1 MSGAFF
7 SQSWHRVAGLRPRIL
22 QHVRADRRRYG
33 GEAWYALHD
42 PLAGRSHRVSP
53 AAYLF
58 VARMDGR
65 RTVDE
70 IWRSIVAEA
79 DADAPGRDA
88 PGQVAPGQDAVIRL
102 LMQLHA
108 ADLLAD
114 DVPPDAAELLSR
126 RARTARSVW
135 ARNVASPLSMQIPL
149 VDPDRLL
156 TGLLPLAA
164 PLMTRAGAAAWLLL
178 AAAGGLAAARHAD
191 ELRAELAG
199 GLLAGEG
206 LPALALVY
214 CAMKALHELAH
225 GLAAKR
231 LGCEVREMGV
241 MLLAL
246 LPAPYVDASASAAL
260 PRKWS
265 RAGVAAAG
273 VVTELGLAAAAALVW
288 EAAEPGLL
296 RTAALDAMA
305 VGGAAVLVNG
315 NPLLRFDGYHVLTD
329 VLETPN
335 LAQRSARYVG
345 HLVHRYA
352 FGLPGMRDFSAS
364 PRERCVMLVFAPAS
378 WCCRLLLLVT
388 ASLLAASHYGPA
400 GIAAAA
406 VTVTGALLW
415 PAARALWH
423 VAAGPVCRERRAR
436 AAGLTFGALAAA
448 ALLLLA
454 APAPLHST
462 AQGVIWLPEEAFVRA
477 GADGFVRSAPVEPGS
492 LVAAGDTLM
501 TLSHP
506 IAEAR
511 LRVAAARVAELEA
524 RQAAELVD
532 DRAAAG
538 VTGFELAQRRAEL
551 AREQDRIARQI
562 VTARAGGVF
571 GSVRSAADLP
581 GRFVKE
587 GEILG
592 YVTPASGLVA
602 RIVVPQ
608 ADIGLVRERLAR
620 VTVRLADRRSE
631 FASALVR
638 AVPAARGEL
647 PSPALSSVN
656 GGAAALADSRERDAT
671 RTSERMFQFDAALP
685 ASPDVAAAG
694 FGSRVYVRLD
704 YMWEP
709 LGRTIWRRVRQ
720 TLLSRF
726 GA

>member
-22 QHVRADRRRYG
+22 RHVRADRRRYG
-33 GEAWYALHD
+33 GTAWYALHD

-70 IWRSIVAEA
+70 IWQSIAVEA
-79 DADAPGRDA
+79 DAASGRD
-88 PGQVAPGQDAVIRL
+88 APGQDAVIRL

-108 ADLLAD
+108 ADLLAG
-114 DVPPDAAELLSR
+114 DVPPDAAALLCR
-126 RARTARSVW
+126 RARTSRSVW
-135 ARNVASPLSMQIPL
+135 ARNLASPLSMQIPL
-149 VDPDRLL
+149 VDPDAFL
-156 TGLLPLAA
+156 TRLLPLAA
-164 PLMTRAGAAAWLLL
+164 PLMTRAGAVAWLLL

-191 ELRAELAG
+191 ELRADLAG

-206 LPALALVY
+206 LSTLAVVY

-246 LPAPYVDASASAAL
+246 LPSPYVDASASAAL
-260 PRKWS
+260 PGKWS
-265 RAGVAAAG
+265 RAAVAAAG
-273 VVTELGLAAAAALVW
+273 VATELGLAAAAALAW

-296 RTAALDAMA
+296 RTAAFDAMA
-305 VGGAAVLVNG
+305 VGASALLVNG
-315 NPLLRFDGYHVLTD
+315 NPLLRFDGYHVLAD

-335 LAQRSARYVG
+335 LAQRSGRYVG
-345 HLVHRYA
+345 HLAHRYA

-364 PRERCVMLVFAPAS
+364 ARERRVMLLFAPAS
-378 WCCRLLLLVT
+378 WCCRTLLLAGV
-388 ASLLAASHYGPA
+388 SLFAASHYGPA

-406 VTVTGALLW
+406 AAVTGAVLR
-415 PAARALWH
+415 PAARALRH
-423 VAAGPVCRERRAR
+423 VAAGPVCRPRRAR
-436 AAGLTFGALAAA
+436 AAGLTVGGLAAA

-462 AQGVIWLPEEAFVRA
+462 AEGVIWLPEDAFLRA
-477 GADGFVRSAPVEPGS
+477 GADGFVRLAPVEPGAT
-492 LVAAGDTLM
+492 VAAGDTLM
-501 TLSHP
+501 TLTHP

-524 RQAAELVD
+524 RQAAEWVD

-551 AREQDRIARQI
+551 AREADRVARLT
-562 VTARAGGVF
+562 VTARASGVF
-571 GSVRSAADLP
+571 GPVRPAADLL

-587 GEILG
+587 GEVLG
-592 YVTPASGLVA
+592 WVTPASGLVA

-608 ADIGLVRERLAR
+608 SDIGLVRDRLAR

-638 AVPAARGEL
+638 AVPAARDEL
-647 PSPALSSVN
+647 PSPALSAAN
-656 GGAAALADSRERDAT
+656 GGAASPADPHDRSAT

-685 ASPDVAAAG
+685 ATADVAAAG

-704 YMWEP
+704 YAWEP

-720 TLLSRF
+720 ALLSRLE
-726 GA
+726 A